1 MLGQA
6 VSQAVKSGEAVN
18 RLRFDCIGDQLLGF
32 VNGERVISVSDTAI
46 DRGTVGVDV
55 AAAAPGQTTEAR
67 FDNIAVTAPR

>member
-1 MLGQA
+1 MLHSSCVLFQTLTLKDTSKYGT
-6 VSQAVKSGEAVN
+6 
-18 RLRFDCIGDQLLGF
+18 F